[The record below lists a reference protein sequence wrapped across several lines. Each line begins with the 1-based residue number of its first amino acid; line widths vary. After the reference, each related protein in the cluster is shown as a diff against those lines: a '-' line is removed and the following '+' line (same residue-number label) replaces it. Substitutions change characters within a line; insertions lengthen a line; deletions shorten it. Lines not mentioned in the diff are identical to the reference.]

1 MQTFSEQT
9 RCQNQIPDDA
19 RTGQDEL
26 NLSGSNWTCPNVL
39 PAKCKEINQG
49 SAPSAPSHHHIVF
62 NLQKP
67 CVESDVKALE
77 AREWKACFVS
87 RRSKVLRL
95 PSYGWSGFNTLLN
108 SLLWCIVG
116 CLMHRWGKKS
126 TQKTVGKIWGHGYG
140 QTYICWAGFWWSF
153 LLVVST
159 NLEVQTIKKL
169 KYFLKY
175 KDASVDQV
183 SAQRSILFTPAWII
197 TSLIFLNE
205 YSLNDYFE
213 LNFATTVAP
222 RMGRVESG
230 RKL

>member
-1 MQTFSEQT
+1 MWPVGQGWLSGCGSGGTVEIVLRAHSWEWLQWEGGKVTQMLAKGENCATFSEQT

-26 NLSGSNWTCPNVL
+26 NLSGSNWTCPNVV

-67 CVESDVKALE
+67 FVESDVKALE

-116 CLMHRWGKKS
+116 CLMHLWGKKAPRRQLEKS
-126 TQKTVGKIWGHGYG
+126 GDMGTVRHTSAEQDFGEV
-140 QTYICWAGFWWSF
+140 FF
-153 LLVVST
+153 LLFPPT
-159 NLEVQTIKKL
+159 
-169 KYFLKY
+169 
-175 KDASVDQV
+175 
-183 SAQRSILFTPAWII
+183 
-197 TSLIFLNE
+197 
-205 YSLNDYFE
+205 
-213 LNFATTVAP
+213 
-222 RMGRVESG
+222 
-230 RKL
+230 